1 MVNARP
7 KPNRKLNNQLS
18 VRVPEELLI
27 RLNKVAGAL
36 GKTLKEFVTEALDAR
51 TKEHKSDVEKI
62 AEHEKRIAEREKVP
76 KRWQ

>member
-1 MVNARP
+1 
-7 KPNRKLNNQLS
+7 
-18 VRVPEELLI
+18 LLI